1 MRNFKA
7 TLLLGGI
14 TSALVFVL
22 TLGGWLTPLDA
33 AWKGLLHVTPND
45 PMATDM
51 FQGIMIFFF
60 AFATI
65 GVGITVHRR
74 QARLLLLFLTAFLL
88 VSGSLVL
95 ALYHIFLNPIPAE
108 IVLFLGYGM
117 VLIFIRT
124 PSGARQPLLRQ
135 LFGERLPRPAFKKLV
150 DGKMSLEFLGEL
162 HHGSI
167 LICSLNNQGELMES
181 LSPQAYVEMT
191 NLYLQTASDFL
202 VDVGGYLDECS
213 GEGISVVF
221 GIPFPVEGPMNHGEK
236 ATRAALDLAIRL
248 DELNR
253 NCDARWQKRLDFR
266 IGIHSGEMIAAIYGG
281 TRLSHYSVS
290 GPVVDFARYL
300 CAACTNY
307 GSRILVGPST
317 YEMAEATVEF
327 RPIDL
332 LQRKGVRRRVE
343 LYEALAPKH
352 TLSAE
357 RERSRDFFW
366 KGVIFFR
373 AQEWD
378 KAVAAFTAAR
388 ILGISDKGLDLY
400 LERIDRAH
408 RGMDQLSPEQAILTE
423 ALPLVSNGSS

>member
-7 TLLLGGI
+7 TLLLGVM
-14 TSALVFVL
+14 TSALVFIL
-22 TLGGWLTPLDA
+22 AIGGWFIPLDML
-33 AWKGLLHVTPND
+33 WKEIIRSPVNVTIISE
-45 PMATDM
+45 MLQAIVVL
-51 FQGIMIFFF
+51 FV
-60 AFATI
+60 AFSAI
-65 GVGITVHRR
+65 WVGIAVYRPR
-74 QARLLLLFLTAFLL
+74 ERFLLLFLTAFLL

-95 ALYHIFLNPIPAE
+95 ALYHFFLSPFSAE
-108 IVLFLGYGM
+108 AALFLGYGM

-124 PSGARQPLLRQ
+124 PSGSRQSTLRTLLGR
-135 LFGERLPRPAFKKLV
+135 RLYRPSFQKLV
-150 DGKMSLEFLGEL
+150 NGQKSLGFLGEL

-167 LICSLNNQGELMES
+167 LVCSLNNHGELMES
-181 LSPQAYVEMT
+181 LSPEAYVEMT

-213 GEGISVVF
+213 GESIRVVF
-221 GIPFPVEGPMNHGEK
+221 GIPLSVDGAMNHAEK
-236 ATRAALDLAIRL
+236 ATRAALDLVTRL

-253 NCDARWQKRLDFR
+253 SCDARWQKRLDFR
-266 IGIHSGEMIAAIYGG
+266 IGIHSGEMIAAIYGS
-281 TRLSHYSVS
+281 TRFSHYSVA

-300 CAACTNY
+300 CAACMNY
-307 GSRILVGPST
+307 GTRILVGPNT
-317 YEMAEATVEF
+317 YEMAEKTVEF

-357 RERSRDFFW
+357 RERSRDLFW

-373 AQEWD
+373 AREWN
-378 KAVAAFTAAR
+378 KAVEAFTAAR
-388 ILGISDKGLDLY
+388 ISGLSDKVLDLY

-408 RGMDQLSPEQAILTE
+408 RGVDDLSPEQVILTE
-423 ALPLVSNGSS
+423 TLS